1 MKQII
6 IIACILS
13 LSIFAEANYFRN
25 YQMNDG
31 LSSNSVWDIIQD
43 SEGFLWFGT
52 QNGLNRFDG
61 KNFKTYQNQPDDTL
75 TIGNNFI
82 HSIIED
88 SQNRML
94 VGTSKGLYLFNRA
107 DDNFINIALQ
117 PINSE
122 EVKVNDIIEDHLG
135 NIWVATHGSGLYH
148 LDASLKV
155 KKHYWENKKEGSIP
169 MNFIWTVVSDYK
181 GNIWLG
187 TAGKGLAHFDMQ
199 TETFTAINR
208 VSNLNISSQ
217 TIYSLYYDVNN
228 RLWIGTSGMGLFSY
242 NYITGEAKRFL
253 EDANDIKSIIA
264 YSTQELIMGTDQGL
278 TVFNQ
283 KTENFEIVE
292 LDKNKNASIDNSI
305 FTIHRDHEGSF
316 WIGTYFDGVSYFS
329 PSIKNF
335 IYLNS
340 LSKNISQRHIVSSM
354 VETDAGE
361 ILIGTHNNNK
371 LYNYNQEN
379 NQLEETIN
387 LEHNNILSLLIDQDK
402 LYAGLYGRGVDIISL
417 NTNESVE
424 KININLIEGKSMFKT
439 SSGSIL
445 FALESGGCLSLE
457 PDGSQKYIKELADM
471 SIAEF
476 TEGSDGSL
484 WVATHTFGVFRK
496 KTDGVW
502 TSYQS
507 GNLTTKQSIIS
518 NSLNAIFSDTKGRIW
533 IGTKESGLTLYNP
546 DEDAFRKPFDMS
558 NGMPSN
564 KIYSIIDDA
573 EDNIW
578 VCTEGGIVRI
588 SSDLSDIA
596 PIGVIENATQYN
608 KAALRSSKNRLFFGG
623 TNGFI
628 SIDPQQFVVNTTQPE
643 IAITG
648 FKIFN
653 KEVFQGGIDSPLGN
667 RDINNV
673 SEITLSHNQSTFSFD
688 LITLSFMVPDHNL
701 YSYMLEGFD
710 TSWNITKEN
719 KASYMN
725 IPPGEYRFKVRG
737 ANNDGVWSQSEKS
750 IILTIKPHFLLSPI
764 MLILYSLIII
774 FLTIYSFIRY
784 HRYVESKNQQIL
796 YKQKAI
802 QEKEMYESKIEFF
815 TNIAHEIRTPLSLIS
830 GPLET
835 ILISKD
841 GNERTKHN
849 LKTIERNSNRL
860 LELVNQLLDF
870 RKIENDMILI
880 KLKKYNLT
888 EIVQKVVNQYTND
901 QINENVVVTFDAEKQ
916 YEGIVDAEAVF
927 KIVSNLISNALKFAT
942 TEVRIEMW
950 TAEQDIFISVEDDGP
965 GIDELYQTKI
975 FEPFY
980 QIQANGGNPQSGSGL
995 GLPLAQSL
1003 AQKMGGT
1010 ISVHSDKN
1018 SRTCFTLSLPM
1029 NKAEINTTGSQ
1040 TKEPEVSVTE
1050 SELPNQTPSES
1061 GIKILIVED
1070 NKELRTFLK
1079 ESLSETY
1086 LIFEAENGK
1095 EALSLIEK
1103 DAFEIVISDIVM
1115 PEMNGLELCNRLK
1128 SDPAYSHLPIILLS
1142 AKTDTL
1148 TKVDGLKKGADVY
1161 MEKPFSV
1168 EQLKAQL
1175 NSIIENRN
1183 KLREVFLK
1191 SPLQFYK
1198 NTKDNNENAEFVKK
1212 LNDNILEN
1220 MSDEKFSIDSLSD
1233 TFAISRSNFH
1243 KKIKNITGM
1252 TPNDYIKLI
1261 RLNKSAQLLSTGKY
1275 RINEVC
1281 YLVGFNTPSY
1291 FAKCFAE
1298 QFGQLPKDF
1307 IQDKTD
1313 SSPQ

>member
-1 MKQII
+1 MKQIF
-6 IIACILS
+6 IIAFVLS
-13 LSIFAEANYFRN
+13 LSVFAKANYFRN

-107 DDNFINIALQ
+107 DDHFIHIALQ
-117 PINSE
+117 PINAE
-122 EVKVNDIIEDHLG
+122 EVKVNDIMEDHLG
-135 NIWVATHGSGLYH
+135 NIWVATHGSGLY
-148 LDASLKV
+148 LLNGSLEV
-155 KKHYWENKKEGSIP
+155 QKHYWENKEAGSIP

-187 TAGKGLAHFDMQ
+187 TAGKGLAHFDLQ
-199 TETFTAINR
+199 TETFTAINS

-242 NYITGEAKRFL
+242 NYITGESKRFL
-253 EDANDIKSIIA
+253 EDAII
-264 YSTQELIMGTDQGL
+264 E
-278 TVFNQ
+278 V
-283 KTENFEIVE
+283 
-292 LDKNKNASIDNSI
+292 DKNKNASIDNSI

-329 PSIKNF
+329 PAIKNF
-335 IYLNS
+335 ISLNS

-354 VETDAGE
+354 VETEAGE

-371 LYNYNQEN
+371 LYSYNQEN
-379 NQLEETIN
+379 NLLEETID
-387 LEHNNILSLLIDQDK
+387 LEYNNILSLLTDQDK
-402 LYAGLYGRGVDIISL
+402 LYAGLYGRGVRIISL
-417 NTNESVE
+417 NTNEPVE

-445 FALESGGCLSLE
+445 LALESGGCLSLE
-457 PDGSQKYIKELADM
+457 PDGSQKHIKELADM

-476 TEGSDGSL
+476 AEGRDGSL

-496 KTDGVW
+496 KPDGVW

-546 DEDAFRKPFDMS
+546 DEDAFRKPFDTS

-588 SSDLSDIA
+588 ASDLSDIA

-841 GNERTKHN
+841 GNERTRHN

-870 RKIENDMILI
+870 RKIENDMFLI

-901 QINENVVVTFDAEKQ
+901 QINENIFVTFEAEKQ

-927 KIVSNLISNALKFAT
+927 KIVSNLISNALKFTAS
-942 TEVRIEMW
+942 EVLIKMW
-950 TAEQDIFISVEDDGP
+950 TADHEIFISVEDDGP
-965 GIDELYQTKI
+965 GIDEIYQTKI

-980 QIQANGGNPQSGSGL
+980 QIQVNGVNPQSGSGL

-1003 AQKMGGT
+1003 AQKMGGS

-1018 SRTCFTLSLPM
+1018 SRTCFRLVLPM
-1029 NKAEINTTGSQ
+1029 DKAENETPGSQ
-1040 TKEPEVSVTE
+1040 TKKSEVAATE

-1086 LIFEAENGK
+1086 LVFEAENGK
-1095 EALSLIEK
+1095 
-1103 DAFEIVISDIVM
+1103 
-1115 PEMNGLELCNRLK
+1115 
-1128 SDPAYSHLPIILLS
+1128 
-1142 AKTDTL
+1142 
-1148 TKVDGLKKGADVY
+1148 
-1161 MEKPFSV
+1161 
-1168 EQLKAQL
+1168 
-1175 NSIIENRN
+1175 
-1183 KLREVFLK
+1183 
-1191 SPLQFYK
+1191 
-1198 NTKDNNENAEFVKK
+1198 
-1212 LNDNILEN
+1212 
-1220 MSDEKFSIDSLSD
+1220 
-1233 TFAISRSNFH
+1233 
-1243 KKIKNITGM
+1243 
-1252 TPNDYIKLI
+1252 
-1261 RLNKSAQLLSTGKY
+1261 
-1275 RINEVC
+1275 
-1281 YLVGFNTPSY
+1281 
-1291 FAKCFAE
+1291 
-1298 QFGQLPKDF
+1298 
-1307 IQDKTD
+1307 
-1313 SSPQ
+1313 